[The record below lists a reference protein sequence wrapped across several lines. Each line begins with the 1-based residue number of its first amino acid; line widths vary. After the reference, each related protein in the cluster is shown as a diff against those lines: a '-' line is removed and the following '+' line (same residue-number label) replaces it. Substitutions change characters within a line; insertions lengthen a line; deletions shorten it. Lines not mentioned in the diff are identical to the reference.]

1 MAPERLILWITFNV
15 FVLGM
20 LALDLGVFHRKAHAV
35 SIKEASIWSAV
46 WILLALTFN
55 LGIYFVWGQE
65 KALEFLTGYV
75 IEKSLSV
82 DNLFVFLMIFQY
94 FATPAIYQHRVL
106 FWGIVGALVMRAIFI
121 ATGAA
126 LLENF
131 HWMIYV
137 FGGFLVLTGIK
148 MLLQGDEK
156 LEPEKNPVVRL
167 FQRWV
172 PLTNE
177 YQGQR
182 FFVRKGGQIHATLLM
197 LVLVVVETTDVIFAV
212 DSIPAI
218 FAITTDP
225 FIVYTSNVFAILG
238 LRALYFMLAGVMTMF
253 VYLKVGLSFVLCFV
267 GAKML
272 MVDFYKIPI
281 GVSLGVVGGIL
292 ILSVVVSILT
302 RWQQEGVLL
311 SRLGLEKLATRNPQ
325 NPSYPRAVPSY
336 ARLAIFIL
344 LVAMILGIAKWDS
357 IVTGPSGDDAI
368 VALRVVEREL
378 AEAQHL
384 HAGSHPPSLSGAD
397 AILNEAW
404 AKFEERRY
412 VEAIAAA
419 QKARELLNALSR

>member
-20 LALDLGVFHRKAHAV
+20 LALDLGVFHRKAHTV

-106 FWGIVGALVMRAIFI
+106 FWGIVGALFMRAIFI
-121 ATGAA
+121 AAGAA

-137 FGGFLVLTGIK
+137 FGGFLIVTGIR

-156 LEPEKNPVVRL
+156 LEPDKNPVVRL

-172 PLTNE
+172 PMTNE

-182 FFVRKGGQIHATLLM
+182 FFVRKEGKIYATLLM
-197 LVLVVVETTDVIFAV
+197 LVLVVVEATDVIFAV

-218 FAITTDP
+218 FAITRDP

-238 LRALYFMLAGVMTMF
+238 LRALYFMLAGVMEMF

-267 GAKML
+267 GTKML
-272 MVDFYKIPI
+272 IVDFYKVPV

-302 RWQQEGVLL
+302 RWKQDGVLL
-311 SRLGLEKLATRNPQ
+311 SRLGIKKLSIQ
-325 NPSYPRAVPSY
+325 NSRSRSYPIAVPAY
-336 ARLAIFIL
+336 ARFAALIL
-344 LVAMILGIAKWDS
+344 VVAVILGIAKWDS
-357 IVTGPSGDDAI
+357 IVAGPSGDDAI

-378 AEAQHL
+378 VEAQTTYATS
-384 HAGSHPPSLSGAD
+384 HAPLLDDAD
-397 AILNEAW
+397 AMLNQAW
-404 AKFEERRY
+404 AELEERRY
-412 VEAIAAA
+412 AEAIAAA
-419 QKARELLNALSR
+419 QKARELLRTLPD